1 MGRPKHHCD
10 KPEDPYI
17 QFVAATT
24 TTTTTQSPVE
34 ELGLIKY
41 PSDSNCPTFEN
52 QAVLDYFKPQ
62 SISLGAA
69 GSCQFTLFEPKSNDL
84 SKGSI
89 ISLDFCEQLVS
100 SNRLITRPIW
110 YCLNAQ
116 SQMHVL
122 SGQVDITDGEECDC
136 EDTLPKATTTQP
148 PTTQPPT
155 TQAPVDSTTT
165 TTTTPAP
172 DFTVSFVTSSATAT
186 WAGSQVLSV
195 TDTFRMGLTLRSSK
209 YEQHERY
216 IHRMEQGYHNHI
228 WKLVCV
234 PYLTSVVVPL
244 PPPRIGSYYSNELDW
259 DNKVEVDINIYL
271 NEGGIGSPS
280 LVNKEQIIQ
289 LPDPFAY
296 SNPGVAPPLSSKIAW
311 RIFIEE
317 PWFGETLM
325 ARRYHYGFQIVGHT
339 DMYLKEPD
347 YDLYPPPF

>member
-1 MGRPKHHCD
+1 MFNR
-10 KPEDPYI
+10 
-17 QFVAATT
+17 
-24 TTTTTQSPVE
+24 
-34 ELGLIKY
+34 
-41 PSDSNCPTFEN
+41 
-52 QAVLDYFKPQ
+52 
-62 SISLGAA
+62 
-69 GSCQFTLFEPKSNDL
+69 
-84 SKGSI
+84 
-89 ISLDFCEQLVS
+89 S
-100 SNRLITRPIW
+100 SN
-110 YCLNAQ
+110 
-116 SQMHVL
+116 
-122 SGQVDITDGEECDC
+122 
-136 EDTLPKATTTQP
+136 
-148 PTTQPPT
+148 
-155 TQAPVDSTTT
+155 
-165 TTTTPAP
+165 
-172 DFTVSFVTSSATAT
+172 
-186 WAGSQVLSV
+186 
-195 TDTFRMGLTLRSSK
+195 
-209 YEQHERY
+209 
-216 IHRMEQGYHNHI
+216 HNHI